1 MAVALFIMSAPIAVQ
16 AKQWSL
22 QDCISYALAN
32 NIQLQKTQLTKASAQ
47 EDYLQSK
54 SALLPSLSAST
65 NQSVNYTPWVS
76 NGISG
81 EGFSK
86 ASIDKVYYNGS
97 YSVMGNYTIWNGNK
111 NRNQV
116 KLNKLAKEAAQL
128 DSTAQTP
135 QPARTDSSTLRTDT
149 LLYRGYQRKQR
160 KLSVECSKR
169 RAW

>member
-1 MAVALFIMSAPIAVQ
+1 MESKNINPHLIRTDAKRSVKMKTKSKKSMNASFKNMAVALFIMSAPIAVQ

-111 NRNQV
+111 TEIR
-116 KLNKLAKEAAQL
+116 
-128 DSTAQTP
+128 
-135 QPARTDSSTLRTDT
+135 
-149 LLYRGYQRKQR
+149 
-160 KLSVECSKR
+160 
-169 RAW
+169 

>member
-1 MAVALFIMSAPIAVQ
+1 MESKNINPHLNRTDEKGSVKMKTKSKKSMNASLKNMAVALFIMSAPIAVQ

-65 NQSVNYTPWVS
+65 NQSVSYTPWVS

-97 YSVMGNYTIWNGNK
+97 YSVMGNYTI
-111 NRNQV
+111 
-116 KLNKLAKEAAQL
+116 
-128 DSTAQTP
+128 
-135 QPARTDSSTLRTDT
+135 
-149 LLYRGYQRKQR
+149 
-160 KLSVECSKR
+160 
-169 RAW
+169 